1 MLRPIRY
8 EDDHARG
15 GSGAYAPIL
24 KLGDWGRVNVN
35 ALTGHGSHRTLYRGD
50 WPYHPSESEEDN
62 SGQTS
67 RPYDIWSIGC
77 LYLDLLAWFT
87 GGKAGYKDFGEARK
101 ASLTPWT
108 KTRASTSKS

>member
-24 KLGDWGRVNVN
+24 KLADWGRANVN
-35 ALTGHGSHRTLYRGD
+35 ALTGHDS
-50 WPYHPSESEEDN
+50 
-62 SGQTS
+62 
-67 RPYDIWSIGC
+67 C

-101 ASLTPWT
+101 ASPTPWT
-108 KTRASTSKS
+108 KTRASTLKS